1 MSGFD
6 KTQNEMK
13 EINLLNTKNIIN
25 TKTDYVEDVKKRVSL
40 DDVNQNEL
48 NIQKEYMKEM
58 HLRSQE
64 FRERKGTAPKFFSL
78 AMGCQMNTHD
88 SEKLEGMLS
97 EMGYE
102 KTDKELEADFVIYN
116 TCCVRENAEVK
127 VYGKIGWLKH
137 YKKDKPDLMIA
148 LCGCMTQQET
158 VIQTLKQKHRHVDIV
173 FGTFNLYKLPEL
185 MVTRTKSNR
194 SVYDI
199 WQEHQEI
206 VEDLPSIREYK
217 FKSSVN
223 IMYGCDNFCT
233 YCIVPY
239 VRGRE
244 RSRLPEDIVKEI
256 TILAEDGVKE
266 ITLLGQNVNS
276 YGKGLENKTSFAD
289 LIRMVNEIDGIERIR
304 FSTSHPKDISEDV
317 IDAMRDCDKVCKALH
332 LPFQSGS
339 TRVLK
344 AMNRHYTKEDYLD
357 LIKNAKEKIP
367 ELVFSTD
374 IMVGFPTETEEDF
387 QHTLDVIQEVGFV
400 TAYTFCYSKRTGTP
414 AATME
419 DQVPEEVVK
428 DRFNRMLKIIND
440 IIYEKN
446 KKYVGEVVDVLVESI
461 SRTEPTTILTGRT
474 DKNSLVHFEGDS
486 SLIGEIVP
494 VKVYDHTTFYLKAER
509 I

>member
-1 MSGFD
+1 MEEKSSVAV
-6 KTQNEMK
+6 QHELELQQQYMQ
-13 EINLLNTKNIIN
+13 EISEISEK
-25 TKTDYVEDVKKRVSL
+25 Y
-40 DDVNQNEL
+40 
-48 NIQKEYMKEM
+48 
-58 HLRSQE
+58 
-64 FRERKGTAPKFFSL
+64 RETKGTAPKFYSL

-88 SEKLEGMLS
+88 SEKLEGMLY

-102 KTDKELEADFVIYN
+102 KTNEELEADFVIYN

-127 VYGKIGWLKH
+127 VYGKLGWLKH
-137 YKKDKPDLMIA
+137 YKKTNPNLMVA

-158 VIQTLKQKHRHVDIV
+158 VINTLKQKHKHVDIV

-206 VEDLPSIREYK
+206 VEDLPSVREFS
-217 FKSSVN
+217 FKSSIN
-223 IMYGCDNFCT
+223 IMYGCDNYCT

-244 RSRLPEDIVKEI
+244 RSRQPEDIVKEVEK
-256 TILAEDGVKE
+256 LVADGVKE

-276 YGKGLENKTSFAD
+276 YGKGLENNTSFAD
-289 LIRMVNEIDGIERIR
+289 LIRMVNEVEGLERLR
-304 FSTSHPKDISEDV
+304 FSTSHPKDISDDL
-317 IDAMRDCDKVCKALH
+317 IDAMKDCDKVCKSLH

-344 AMNRHYTKEDYLD
+344 AMNRNYSKEDYLNI
-357 LIKNAKEKIP
+357 IKKVKEKIP
-367 ELVFSTD
+367 EMMFSTD
-374 IMVGFPTETEEDF
+374 IMVGFPGEEEEDF
-387 QHTLDVIQEVGFV
+387 QDTLEVIREVGF
-400 TAYTFCYSKRTGTP
+400 TTTYTFCYSIRTGTP

-419 DQVPEEVVK
+419 NQVPEEVVK
-428 DRFNRMLKIIND
+428 ERFNRMLEVINGIIFD
-440 IIYEKN
+440 LN
-446 KKYVGEVVDVLVESI
+446 KKQIGKTVKVLVETV
-461 SRTEPTTILTGRT
+461 SRTEPTTILTGRA
-474 DKNSLVHFEGDS
+474 DNNSLVHFEGDEN
-486 SLIGEIVP
+486 LIGEIVP